1 MHILAFYVEVFFGD
15 CNPHKAVSSSIM
27 LSPQPAWCW
36 EHSPFFKDLF
46 SDRMNE
52 EVLVIC
58 LNKLCLQVA
67 ILFFFVFGSRL
78 SLNLPSSSYLTHLS
92 AGITGV
98 CHHAYLKL
106 IFNWYIIHVMFL
118 AVNKTIW
125 VQITRMSDVWIC
137 F

>member
-1 MHILAFYVEVFFGD
+1 MSKSSLETVTLTKRYHLALCY
-15 CNPHKAVSSSIM
+15 H
-27 LSPQPAWCW
+27 
-36 EHSPFFKDLF
+36 HSRRGVGSTALFFKDLF

-106 IFNWYIIHVMFL
+106 IFN
-118 AVNKTIW
+118 
-125 VQITRMSDVWIC
+125 
-137 F
+137 